1 MRSDFKHSDRVI
13 RTMSSEDCHTE
24 AASMDDDG
32 SIDQNYGYE
41 AQQGQPMNSMTVKTT
56 TATCMQNT
64 SYMQQAAASSLSQP
78 RDRGSHVMPPG
89 ELGNPYSRPRPQC
102 GPIGVNRPN
111 NVSSCYGSQT
121 NIEEASGQM
130 ARQEDQGEAFLNDQA
145 AAETLVNLRSRSAVS
160 WSHGD
165 PNTWR
170 GTSDAR
176 RQGYQNRESMA
187 YNSQTESSTLT
198 CGESSAMLQNVNPS
212 QQAYHYSDVD
222 IQNTI
227 SGLGNAIEGIQAQQV
242 YMHSKQEI
250 ISNALQQVMTM
261 LQQLNKEK
269 QAPTQIYPSP
279 HIQREG
285 RQNNAVTHNDFQG
298 AYQTVSSSESC
309 GHDYETQDTV
319 RCSGTASREV
329 PSIYAN
335 GTQSSSYNPYSGQEE
350 TADPRSNCR
359 SSEVNLRQSQGEPYH
374 TYYHARAGNM
384 SLDPGRSRSRTEN
397 EPTISKSVSWQN
409 TGYGSVDNNQ
419 ADATELMNYNL
430 WTETE
435 QNHSGRARQAPSRSY
450 SPRRSGM
457 GRSHGGRGQSTRE
470 PNDAKIPPFNSK
482 EDWKVWVNRFE
493 AVAERRQ
500 WDEET
505 KLDHLLPKLQGK
517 AGDFVYTQLPR
528 RTLTSYNELIKE
540 LNSRFRVVETK
551 KTYAARFSQ
560 RTQKPGETA
569 EEFAAELKRLYAK
582 AYEFRDEHTRQEDLV
597 RRFLDGLRDSE
608 ARFEIEY
615 NKEPDDIDE
624 AVYHAVNFI
633 QTRRRSSD
641 DSYQDKK
648 AKRYARRAS
657 CENDS
662 PSEEI
667 ESEGEDEELHHIN
680 RVPATG
686 EQKRKPRDNWPKKA
700 VAEQP
705 ETQQSESL
713 KVITAAKDMMQTFM
727 DKMKEI
733 AQPINGPPVRQQYGN
748 PPGRRSITC
757 YGCQQQGHIIRD
769 CPNRASKTE
778 NQGGRGNNA
787 SLQQQQQDGPAPL
800 PHLN

>member
-1 MRSDFKHSDRVI
+1 
-13 RTMSSEDCHTE
+13 MSSEDCLTE
-24 AASMDDDG
+24 AASMDDEG
-32 SIDQNYGYE
+32 SRDQNYGYE
-41 AQQGQPMNSMTVKTT
+41 AQQGQMMNYMTSETT
-56 TATCMQNT
+56 TATSTQDT
-64 SYMQQAAASSLSQP
+64 SYMQQAAGSSLSHP
-78 RDRGSHVMPPG
+78 HDRASHVMPPG
-89 ELGNPYSRPRPQC
+89 ELENPYSRPRPQF
-102 GPIGVNRPN
+102 GPIGLNRSS
-111 NVSSCYGSQT
+111 NVSSYYGSQT
-121 NIEEASGQM
+121 DIEEASSQM
-130 ARQEDQGEAFLNDQA
+130 ARKEDQGQANANDQA

-165 PNTWR
+165 HNTRR
-170 GTSDAR
+170 GTSDTR
-176 RQGYQNRESMA
+176 RQGYQNRESTA
-187 YNSQTESSTLT
+187 YNNQSEPSTFAS
-198 CGESSAMLQNVNPS
+198 GETSATFQKANPS
-212 QQAYHYSDVD
+212 AHTYLYSDVN

-227 SGLGNAIEGIQAQQV
+227 SGLGNAMKGMQAQQV
-242 YMHSKQEI
+242 YMHSKQEVM
-250 ISNALQQVMTM
+250 SNALQQVMTM
-261 LQQLNKEK
+261 LQQLTKEK
-269 QAPTQIYPSP
+269 QAPPQTNPSP
-279 HIQREG
+279 YIQGEG
-285 RQNNAVTHNDFQG
+285 GQNNAVSHNDFQ
-298 AYQTVSSSESC
+298 AANRTVSSSESY

-319 RCSGTASREV
+319 RYSGTASREV
-329 PSIYAN
+329 PSLYAN
-335 GTQSSSYNPYSGQEE
+335 GTQSSSCNPYSGQEE
-350 TADPRSNCR
+350 TEDPRSTYR
-359 SSEVNLRQSQGEPYH
+359 SSEVNPRQSQGEPYH
-374 TYYHARAGNM
+374 TDYHARAGNR
-384 SLDPGRSRSRTEN
+384 SLDPGRFRNTTEN
-397 EPTISKSVSWQN
+397 EPTISQTVSWQN
-409 TGYGSVDNNQ
+409 TGYGPVGTNQ
-419 ADATELMNYNL
+419 ADGTESMNYHP
-430 WTETE
+430 WAETE
-435 QNHSGRARQAPSRSY
+435 QNHSGRARHGSSRPY

-457 GRSHGGRGQSTRE
+457 GRSHGGRGQATRE

-493 AVAERRQ
+493 AVAKRRQ

-657 CENDS
+657 CEIDS
-662 PSEEI
+662 PSEEV
-667 ESEGEDEELHHIN
+667 ESEGEDEDLHHIY
-680 RVPATG
+680 RVPTTV

-700 VAEQP
+700 IAEQP
-705 ETQQSESL
+705 EIPQNESL

-733 AQPINGPPVRQQYGN
+733 AQPINGPPARQQYGN
-748 PPGRRSITC
+748 PPGRRLITC

-769 CPNRASKTE
+769 CPNRGSKNAEKKTE

-787 SLQQQQQDGPAPL
+787 SLQQQQDRPAPQ